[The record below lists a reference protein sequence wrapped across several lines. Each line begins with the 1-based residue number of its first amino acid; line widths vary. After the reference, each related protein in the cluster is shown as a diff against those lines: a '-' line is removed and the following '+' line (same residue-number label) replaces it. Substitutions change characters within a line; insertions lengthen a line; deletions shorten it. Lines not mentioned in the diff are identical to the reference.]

1 MKHFLAI
8 FLFAVPLFAQQQKI
22 TDTIVVT
29 ASELPETVE
38 STPASVTVINK
49 QSFENLPFVIPPAGV
64 VAAYEHKASPLDEQI
79 RILEQQSRTLATLRD
94 TLLPKLLSG
103 GLRPN
108 L

>member
-38 STPASVTVINK
+38 IMLRTWHVEGNAVRPDHRM
-49 QSFENLPFVIPPAGV
+49 
-64 VAAYEHKASPLDEQI
+64 VAHTGFLTSA
-79 RILEQQSRTLATLRD
+79 R
-94 TLLPKLLSG
+94 LLGPVPG
-103 GLRPN
+103 GLKATRSF
-108 L
+108 